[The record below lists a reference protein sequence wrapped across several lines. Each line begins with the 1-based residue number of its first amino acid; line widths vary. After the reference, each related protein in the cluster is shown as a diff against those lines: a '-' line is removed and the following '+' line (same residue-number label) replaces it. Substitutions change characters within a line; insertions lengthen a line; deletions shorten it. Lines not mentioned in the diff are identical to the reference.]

1 MAVLRL
7 MLPVGPAFAAS
18 RRGLRARN
26 GGRLN
31 LPWNTSFM
39 LNQPRLDE
47 IMLLLTQHQ
56 RVKASDL
63 AQALFVSEETI
74 RRDFKYLEEAGKL
87 RRIHGGAILP
97 RLNEEQ
103 PLQVRSRIKPQAKT
117 RIAVCAAKLVSEGMV
132 LFLDTGTSTLAL
144 AQQLIGFSQL
154 RIITNSLDIA
164 RLITEQSANQ
174 VL

>member
-103 PLQVRSRIKPQAKT
+103 PLQVRSRIKTQAK
-117 RIAVCAAKLVSEGMV
+117 IALAACAAQMVQEGMAV
-132 LFLDTGTSTLAL
+132 FLDTGTTTLAL
-144 AQQLIGFSQL
+144 AQRLTAFSSL
-154 RIITNSLDIA
+154 RVVTNSL
-164 RLITEQSANQ
+164 
-174 VL
+174 